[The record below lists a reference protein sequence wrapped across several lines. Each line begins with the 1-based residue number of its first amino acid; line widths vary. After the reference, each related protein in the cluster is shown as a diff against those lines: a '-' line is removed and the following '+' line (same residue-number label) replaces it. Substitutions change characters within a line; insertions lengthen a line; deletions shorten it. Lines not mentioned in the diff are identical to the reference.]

1 MTDDILALGAVEL
14 RDRLAGGALS
24 AVELA
29 EACLARIESR
39 EPAVLAW
46 AWIDR
51 DHVLQQARALDA
63 HRAAGHPL
71 GSLHGVPVG
80 VKDIVDTAG
89 IPTENGTVIDVG
101 RIPTADAF
109 IVRRLREAGALI
121 LGKTVTT
128 ELAFRGPGPTRN
140 PHDPARTPG
149 GSSSGS
155 AAAVAA
161 GMVPLSI
168 GTQT

>member
-63 HRAAGHPL
+63 QRGDGHPVV
-71 GSLHGVPVG
+71 SLHGVPVG
-80 VKDIVDTAG
+80 VKEIVDTAG
-89 IPTENGTVIDVG
+89 IPTDTGAGIQVV
-101 RIPTADAF
+101 RIAQAPWSLVSRD
-109 IVRRLREAGALI
+109 R
-121 LGKTVTT
+121 
-128 ELAFRGPGPTRN
+128 
-140 PHDPARTPG
+140 
-149 GSSSGS
+149 
-155 AAAVAA
+155 
-161 GMVPLSI
+161 
-168 GTQT
+168 